1 MFCRDILTLFKCNLS
16 FFLCFQYFNNEEY
29 EAKRYDKLLADYESA
44 SLKTT
49 TSLAFL
55 SWGQNLIFSASLSA
69 IMVLASQ
76 QILKGIWTVKL
87 QNRVQG
93 LEKWYP

>member
-1 MFCRDILTLFKCNLS
+1 MQFVVV
-16 FFLCFQYFNNEEY
+16 FFFFYFQYFNNEEY
-29 EAKRYDKLLADYESA
+29 EAKRYDKLLADYENA

-76 QILKGIWTVKL
+76 QILKGMDGEITKPHLRLGTIVP
-87 QNRVQG
+87 VTSP
-93 LEKWYP
+93 LE

>member
-1 MFCRDILTLFKCNLS
+1 MTLFECNLS

-76 QILKGIWTVKL
+76 QILKGMDCEITKPPSRLGKMVP
-87 QNRVQG
+87 VTSP
-93 LEKWYP
+93 LE

>member
-1 MFCRDILTLFKCNLS
+1 MTLCKCNLS

-76 QILKGIWTVKL
+76 QILKGMDGEITKAPSRLGKMVP
-87 QNRVQG
+87 VTSP
-93 LEKWYP
+93 LE